1 MPSTN
6 VTASIQSEILRR
18 SCATP
23 ASLGGMKVVP
33 NDELE
38 RELKQYKPPFRLT
51 DPQRGIKVALC
62 SAVIEN
68 DTLTCGTRVAW

>member
-6 VTASIQSEILRR
+6 VTASFQSEMLRR
-18 SCATP
+18 AH
-23 ASLGGMKVVP
+23 GMKVVP

-38 RELKQYKPPFRLT
+38 RELKQYNHPFRLT